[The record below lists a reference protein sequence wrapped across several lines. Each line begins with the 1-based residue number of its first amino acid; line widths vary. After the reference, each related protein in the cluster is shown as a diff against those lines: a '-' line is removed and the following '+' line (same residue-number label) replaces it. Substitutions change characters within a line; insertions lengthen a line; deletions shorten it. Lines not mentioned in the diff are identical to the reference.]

1 MIQVAAA
8 IIRRDGKIL
17 VCRRGAGGSCAHL
30 WEFPGGKLE
39 PGETL
44 EQCAVRECREELEI
58 NISINGIS
66 GETSYRYPEREV
78 ALTFFDAVILSGE
91 IKKKVHEEIRWV
103 LPAELNQFS
112 FCPGDKEIIQKM
124 LRF

>member
-8 IIRRDGKIL
+8 IIRKDGKIL
-17 VCRRGAGGSCAHL
+17 VCKRGAGGSCAHL

-44 EQCAVRECREELEI
+44 EQCVVRECREELEI
-58 NISINGIS
+58 NISVNDIS
-66 GETSYRYPEREV
+66 GKTSYQYPEREV
-78 ALTFFDAVILSGE
+78 ALTFFDAELLSGK

-103 LPAELNQFS
+103 LPTELNQFL
-112 FCPGDKEIIQKM
+112 FCPADNEIIQKV